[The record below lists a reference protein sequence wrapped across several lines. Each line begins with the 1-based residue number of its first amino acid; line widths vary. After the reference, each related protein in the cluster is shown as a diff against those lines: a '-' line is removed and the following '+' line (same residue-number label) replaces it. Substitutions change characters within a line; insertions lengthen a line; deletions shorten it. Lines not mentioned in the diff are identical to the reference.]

1 MARYLGPKCRL
12 SRREKTDLLLK
23 SGIRAI
29 PNVIWNTPPGY
40 IGKGVAELL
49 TMAFNCA

>member
-29 PNVIWNTPPGY
+29 DTKCNLEHTP
-40 IGKGVAELL
+40 GVHWQRRGQ
-49 TMAFNCA
+49 NH